1 MRILTRD
8 FTLPE
13 KIILLVLILVLMG
26 LGYYQFIDQPIRRG
40 IEEAHAERDSLQAE
54 LIDVQRKI
62 TDYQRR
68 VDEIAQAMELR
79 HEMPSYNQSEEELR
93 ILNETLTASDQYSL
107 AVDKITLNGNQI
119 RRNFQVSFTAPSFET
134 AKGIFTRLSASPI
147 RCLVGDIECSG
158 VDAEDG
164 NTVNVKANGTFYET
178 RVDAVVDAVLAELIR
193 DQEAAA
199 TQAKAKA
206 AAS

>member
-1 MRILTRD
+1 
-8 FTLPE
+8 
-13 KIILLVLILVLMG
+13 
-26 LGYYQFIDQPIRRG
+26 
-40 IEEAHAERDSLQAE
+40 
-54 LIDVQRKI
+54 
-62 TDYQRR
+62 
-68 VDEIAQAMELR
+68 
-79 HEMPSYNQSEEELR
+79 
-93 ILNETLTASDQYSL
+93 SL
-107 AVDKITLNGNQI
+107 AVDKITLSGNQI
-119 RRNFQVSFTAPSFET
+119 RRNFQVSFTASSFET

-158 VDAEDG
+158 MDAEDG

-199 TQAKAKA
+199 QAAAAQA